1 MERAVEF
8 GRSDAHR
15 AAAGEVGEGDLGGGV
30 GHRRHRTP
38 GRRYD
43 DEHGQQPPEET
54 RVTTAART
62 DYEAVIGVEVHIQLK
77 TKSKMFC
84 GCNREYFDTEPNS
97 HVCPVCLGMPGM
109 LPVINEQAVSYTL
122 LAGLAMGCEI
132 PRHSKFDRKNYPYP
146 DLMKGYQISQYDQ
159 PFCVGGSLT
168 IEVDGVQQVVHLER
182 IHLEEDTAR
191 LLHRDDGAETYSL
204 LDVNRSG
211 SPLMELVTKPDMH
224 SGVEAATF
232 LRKLRQTMRYL
243 GIADADMEK
252 GGMRADAN
260 VSIRPRGQEALGR
273 KVEVKNMNSFRAV
286 QRAIE
291 FEIERQSRLL
301 DAGERIKQET
311 RGYVDATGETVSQRS
326 KEEANDYRYFPEPDL
341 PPMIVEPATVEILRA
356 RLPELPDARRERFVR
371 EYGLSP
377 DEARTLTESREAAD
391 TYEEAVRLAG
401 TPLARPVAL
410 WFIGEV
416 ARHLNTLGHAD
427 AELADTKVGPAHI
440 AELTKL
446 VAEGAV
452 TGSTAKDILD
462 AAFESGEMP
471 AAIVDARGLRVVRD
485 EGAVEAVVRAAIE
498 ANPKAVADYR
508 AGKQAAV
515 GFLVG
520 QVMREMK
527 GRADAS
533 GVAEIVHRLLDVTA

>member
-1 MERAVEF
+1 M
-8 GRSDAHR
+8 
-15 AAAGEVGEGDLGGGV
+15 
-30 GHRRHRTP
+30 
-38 GRRYD
+38 
-43 DEHGQQPPEET
+43 
-54 RVTTAART
+54 TTAART
-62 DYEAVIGVEVHIQLK
+62 DYEAVIGIEVHIQLK

-97 HVCPVCLGMPGM
+97 HVCAVCLGMPGM
-109 LPVINEQAVSYTL
+109 LPVINEQAVTYTL

-168 IEVDGVQQVVHLER
+168 IEVEGRQQVVHLER

-191 LLHRDDGAETYSL
+191 LLHRDDGAEAYSL

-211 SPLMELVTKPDMH
+211 SPLMELVTTPDMH
-224 SGVEAATF
+224 SGVEAAVF

-243 GIADADMEK
+243 RIADADMEK

-260 VSIRPRGQEALGR
+260 ISIRPRGQEALGR

-341 PPMIVEPATVEILRA
+341 PPMVIEPETIEAVRA
-356 RLPELPDARRERFVR
+356 RLPELPDARRERFAS
-371 EYGLSP
+371 EYGLSA
-377 DEARTLTESREAAD
+377 DEARTLTESREAAE
-391 TYEEAVRLAG
+391 TFEEAVRITGA
-401 TPLARPVAL
+401 PLARPVAL

-416 ARHLNTLGHAD
+416 ARYLNTLGHAD
-427 AELADTKVGPAHI
+427 AELSDTKVTPAHI
-440 AELTKL
+440 AELTRL

-452 TGSTAKDILD
+452 TGSTAKDVME
-462 AAFESGEMP
+462 AAFETGEMP
-471 AAIVDARGLRVVRD
+471 AAIIDARGLRVVRD
-485 EGAVEAVVRAAIE
+485 EGAVETVVKAAIE

-527 GRADAS
+527 GRADANS
-533 GVAEIVHRLLDVTA
+533 VAEIVRRLLDVSL